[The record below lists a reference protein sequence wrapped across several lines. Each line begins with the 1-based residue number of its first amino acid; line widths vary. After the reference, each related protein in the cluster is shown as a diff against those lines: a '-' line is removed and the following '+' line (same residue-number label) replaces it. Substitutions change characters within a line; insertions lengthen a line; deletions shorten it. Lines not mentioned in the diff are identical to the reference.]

1 MITSREPKSKSWG
14 LKASWSYQCSL
25 LTDLVTIPR
34 PLTTPS
40 GPELLVSEL
49 GLNTP
54 SLPSPPPSCCFR
66 VFFPQDS
73 HKAPSLNETV

>member
-14 LKASWSYQCSL
+14 LKASWSYQCPL

-40 GPELLVSEL
+40 GPESLVSEL
-49 GLNTP
+49 GLNSL
-54 SLPSPPPSCCFR
+54 SLPFPPLPAVS
-66 VFFPQDS
+66 VFFFSQDKQPQS
-73 HKAPSLNETV
+73 SIS